1 MGLLACLAVTAL
13 PLYAAGQTYYV
24 NGSTGNDANLGTLQA
39 PWKTIQKAAHTVVAG
54 VTVKVAA
61 GIYSERVTVTTS
73 GSSGSLI
80 TFQAQGTVVSQ
91 GFILQGSYL
100 SVAGFEI
107 TNVPGNDLFN

>member
-61 GIYSERVTVTTS
+61 GIYTEKVTLQKI
-73 GSSGSLI
+73 GSTGSFI
-80 TFQAQGTVVSQ
+80 NFYSHGTVLSR
-91 GFILQGSYL
+91 GFILLDRY
-100 SVAGFEI
+100 
-107 TNVPGNDLFN
+107 